1 MHFCIF
7 FISVEIF
14 FSFRV
19 YDTSRRCL
27 IFPASTVNRRDLCAM
42 KKSIKTRSVTHTL
55 VHIHEYFTLD
65 GGVIQYSVTSWCNN
79 PFYKLMFDILG
90 SLTINLLV
98 QLIKSLRERKI
109 LFYVNSIES
118 FA

>member
-7 FISVEIF
+7 ISIEIF
-14 FSFRV
+14 FSSFRV

-27 IFPASTVNRRDLCAM
+27 IFLASTVNRRDLCAM

-55 VHIHEYFTLD
+55 IHIHEYFTLN

-90 SLTINLLV
+90 SLTINLLI
-98 QLIKSLRERKI
+98 QLIKSLRERTI
-109 LFYVNSIES
+109 FFYVNSIES